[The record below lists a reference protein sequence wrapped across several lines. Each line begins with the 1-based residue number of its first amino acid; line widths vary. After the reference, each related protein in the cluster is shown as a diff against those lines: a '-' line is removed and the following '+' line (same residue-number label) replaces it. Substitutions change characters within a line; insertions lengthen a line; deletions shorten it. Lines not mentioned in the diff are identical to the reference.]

1 MKNGWRLLKVLT
13 FLFIFGVPNSSPVKR
28 VAAQQPINET
38 LLDLNEVAP
47 PSHRYPGR
55 VTDPNEPIPVI
66 QGWDHLPSAPGT
78 FNPPGSA
85 NTCPLTPI
93 NTLATGG
100 KPIFLDFLEETPE
113 KEETAKNKS

>member
-1 MKNGWRLLKVLT
+1 MRVGRQLLKF
-13 FLFIFGVPNSSPVKR
+13 FLLLFFLSFSDSPR
-28 VAAQQPINET
+28 LDEVAANPPLNET
-38 LLDLNEVAP
+38 LLDLNAVAP
-47 PSHRYPGR
+47 PSRQFPGR

-66 QGWDHLPSAPGT
+66 QGWDNLPTAPGT

-100 KPIFLDFLEETPE
+100 KPIFLDFLEEE
-113 KEETAKNKS
+113 KEVDQ